1 MKKVFRFFFSAL
13 LVFCAIFLG
22 CSVLDYGEGVSCSVA
37 DFGTAAIRG
46 ALSFDGAFP
55 SRMEASAR
63 TALPSFGN
71 GIVYS
76 VKASGYG
83 REYDASVDSENLS
96 FTLENLAVGE
106 GGTEYTIFAEGTLA
120 GEKVVSGSMTVFLE
134 PGDSL
139 FEDIPVEPEMSGG
152 CGSISLEIDVS
163 DDTEI
168 QSCVVEYGEG
178 HPAEKISASDGK
190 ISWTVSSISSG
201 TYNAVFYF
209 YSTPDAD
216 DENGILLYEF
226 RESVQ
231 VFDGLSTNAWFG
243 SSPYI
248 QDGGTCRIRQE
259 LVRRFALSRIF
270 VSADSDSATENGTR
284 VHPYKSFSKALGALR
299 DSSADFT
306 IMVSG
311 TLTGAQE
318 IPDSVT
324 KEAHANSITICGTD
338 GGATIDGNLDGS
350 ALKISTGVPVTIR
363 NITITGGKTTGNGGG
378 INIADENCDVTLGDG
393 TEENEVRLTGNIAD
407 DGGGIYN
414 NGKLTVKRCEISGNT
429 AVKHGGGIYNAGTLK
444 FTGGTIESNT
454 VTESSNAGMGGGG
467 LANIGGSAMTYLE
480 GGKIIGNTVEREGG
494 AILNNSGQIF
504 VYGNTMIGDEGSGK
518 NTSKTGGGG
527 ISNYGYLY
535 LGYKDA
541 NSDSAKT
548 PKTAEEWTGK
558 IMNNSVTSEGDGG
571 GIRNFSNWYI
581 YMAGGTIE
589 ANTADGDGGG
599 VWASGTFVMTGGK
612 ICSNSVSEGKFG
624 GGVFVMGT
632 FKMGGTAYIPFGA
645 DKKNDVYLN
654 SNIYTERKIEIVER
668 FNLPSAAY
676 GRAATISPSSYSSG
690 TQVLSGDLVS
700 VEYSKFSTASSDYSI
715 LMDGKIA
722 LVLTGAA
729 SGTSI
734 YNALRSQNSLEI
746 NLGTS
751 EGISKNTFSPP
762 DNDSAYTNSGGFT
775 GGGKD
780 VGLIVG
786 AGKTLTLSADYAAS
800 ISLGVYCGRGISV
813 SGTLV
818 INENVILTSGNGTH
832 WGAIEILDG
841 GKVILNGGSIEG
853 FNYGGTSFGTVKVAS
868 GGTFEMR
875 SGSIINNS
883 TAGGV
888 SVSNGGTFIMSGGTI
903 SNNKNRF
910 SDNGGGVTVANGGT
924 FIKTGGSV
932 CGNLNINENA
942 DSSATEMY
950 IAAGG
955 KYGTSESTLKTYT
968 EITAFS
974 EEF

>member
-22 CSVLDYGEGVSCSVA
+22 CSFLDYGEGVSCSVA

-55 SRMEASAR
+55 SRMEVSAR

-139 FEDIPVEPEMSGG
+139 FEDISVEPEMSGG

-201 TYNAVFYF
+201 TYNAFFYF

-454 VTESSNAGMGGGG
+454 
-467 LANIGGSAMTYLE
+467 AN
-480 GGKIIGNTVEREGG
+480 GN
-494 AILNNSGQIF
+494 
-504 VYGNTMIGDEGSGK
+504 
-518 NTSKTGGGG
+518 
-527 ISNYGYLY
+527 
-535 LGYKDA
+535 
-541 NSDSAKT
+541 
-548 PKTAEEWTGK
+548 
-558 IMNNSVTSEGDGG
+558 
-571 GIRNFSNWYI
+571 
-581 YMAGGTIE
+581 
-589 ANTADGDGGG
+589 GGG

-654 SNIYTERKIEIVER
+654 SERKIEIVER

-700 VEYSKFSTASSDYSI
+700 AEYSKFSTASSDYSI

-729 SGTSI
+729 SGKSI
-734 YNALRSQNSLEI
+734 YTALRSQNSVEI

-800 ISLGVYCGRGISV
+800 ISLEVYCGRGISV

-818 INENVILTSGNGTH
+818 INENVILTSGKGTH

-853 FNYGGTSFGTVKVAS
+853 FNYGGSSFGTVRVAS

-888 SVSNGGTFIMSGGTI
+888 SVSSGGTFIMSGGTI